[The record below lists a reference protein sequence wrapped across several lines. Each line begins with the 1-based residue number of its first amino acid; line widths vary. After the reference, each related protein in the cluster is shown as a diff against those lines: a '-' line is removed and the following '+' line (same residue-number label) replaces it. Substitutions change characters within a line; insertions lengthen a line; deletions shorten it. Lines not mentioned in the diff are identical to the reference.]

1 MKKLNEL
8 SDDEI
13 DALLLGLFNGGPRQ
27 TNAHVKAQALE
38 SLSIEDLR
46 RMRSKNHPDKWP
58 NADLETYRA
67 VVKELDHRRLKK
79 QTR

>member
-1 MKKLNEL
+1 MKMLNEL

-13 DALLLGLFNGGPRQ
+13 DALLLQLFNGSRQ
-27 TNAHVKAQALE
+27 PDVHVKADALE
-38 SLSIEDLR
+38 SLSIKELR

-67 VVKELDHRRLKK
+67 VMKELDHRRLKT